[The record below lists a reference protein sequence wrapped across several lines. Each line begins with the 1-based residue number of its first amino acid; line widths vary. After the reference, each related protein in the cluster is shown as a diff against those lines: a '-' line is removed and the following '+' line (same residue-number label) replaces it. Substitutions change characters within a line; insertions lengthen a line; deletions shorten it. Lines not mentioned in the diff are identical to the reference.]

1 MDAGPGQNGSKTN
14 SQKSNQPPSRGGL
27 GAMMGTSQANVAQI
41 NKLNVKQTPESIA
54 KLGAIALLITF
65 LSIILASIGIIR
77 MKPKDILSSN

>member
-1 MDAGPGQNGSKTN
+1 MDAGPEQNGSKTN

>member
-1 MDAGPGQNGSKTN
+1 
-14 SQKSNQPPSRGGL
+14 
-27 GAMMGTSQANVAQI
+27 MMGTSQANVAQI